1 MTLKT
6 LSAVVVRVIGW
17 LVILEG
23 IKSVLSTALFW
34 LARVMMMRAML
45 TEPADAAAR
54 SITNMSYLSV
64 MTAVVLG
71 LIELGVG
78 WTLIQ
83 HSEFFGRIFSKGL
96 EERV

>member
-23 IKSVLSTALFW
+23 IKSALYSLLLW
-34 LARVMMMRAML
+34 GMRVMIAGGIDSVY
-45 TEPADAAAR
+45 PGG
-54 SITNMSYLSV
+54 SMSYVPV
-64 MTAVVLG
+64 MGAVVAG

-83 HSEFFGRIFSKGL
+83 YCEFFGRIFIKGL

>member
-23 IKSVLSTALFW
+23 IKSALSSVLLW
-34 LARVMMMRAML
+34 GMRVMLTASIDSPRAGGSMSW
-45 TEPADAAAR
+45 PPIVAA
-54 SITNMSYLSV
+54 IVT
-64 MTAVVLG
+64 G

-78 WTLIQ
+78 WILIQ

>member
-23 IKSVLSTALFW
+23 IKSALYSVLLW
-34 LARVMMMRAML
+34 GMRVIL
-45 TEPADAAAR
+45 TGGIEPPRPGA
-54 SITNMSYLSV
+54 SPGYLPV
-64 MTAVVLG
+64 VGAVVAG

-96 EERV
+96 DERV

>member
-6 LSAVVVRVIGW
+6 LSAVAVRVIGW

-23 IKSVLSTALFW
+23 IKSALSSVLFW
-34 LARVMMMRAML
+34 LTRAML
-45 TEPADAAAR
+45 TAAIDSPRPAT
-54 SITNMSYLSV
+54 SMSYLTV
-64 MTAVVLG
+64 VFAVVAG

-96 EERV
+96 DERL

>member
-23 IKSVLSTALFW
+23 IKSALSSVLLW
-34 LARVMMMRAML
+34 GMRVMVTTGLDSPRPTTSM
-45 TEPADAAAR
+45 T
-54 SITNMSYLSV
+54 YLPV
-64 MTAVVLG
+64 VAAVVTG
-71 LIELGVG
+71 LIELAVG

-83 HSEFFGRIFSKGL
+83 HSEFFGRIFVKGL
-96 EERV
+96 AERV

>member
-23 IKSVLSTALFW
+23 IKTALSSVLLWLMRLVLTGGVDSVHPGGSMSWLPMVAAL
-34 LARVMMMRAML
+34 V
-45 TEPADAAAR
+45 T
-54 SITNMSYLSV
+54 S
-64 MTAVVLG
+64 
-71 LIELGVG
+71 LIEFGVG

-83 HSEFFGRIFSKGL
+83 RSEFFGRIFSKGL
-96 EERV
+96 DERV

>member
-23 IKSVLSTALFW
+23 IKSALSSVLFW
-34 LARVMMMRAML
+34 LTRAML
-45 TEPADAAAR
+45 TAGIEPPRPGAG
-54 SITNMSYLSV
+54 MSYV
-64 MTAVVLG
+64 PVVVAVVTG

-83 HSEFFGRIFSKGL
+83 YSEFFGRIFSKGL
-96 EERV
+96 DERF